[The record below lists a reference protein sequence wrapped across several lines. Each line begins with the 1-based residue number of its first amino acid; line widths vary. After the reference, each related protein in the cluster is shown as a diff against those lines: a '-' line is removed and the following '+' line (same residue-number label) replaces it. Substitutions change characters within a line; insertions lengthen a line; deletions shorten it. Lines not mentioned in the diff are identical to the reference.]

1 MRKKY
6 DSGKLK
12 FFINLKLKKHFIF
25 FTYILPNDA
34 NYVAHELTKE
44 FLKSS
49 HFENITTGFLLRCQN
64 TLRQTTP
71 WNDAFSAMK
80 KKLS

>member
-12 FFINLKLKKHFIF
+12 NFNNVKFKKTFYF
-25 FTYILPNDA
+25 FTSILPD
-34 NYVAHELTKE
+34 YVAHELTKD

-49 HFENITTGFLLRCQN
+49 HFENITTGFLLKCQN
-64 TLRQTTP
+64 TLRQTT
-71 WNDAFSAMK
+71 
-80 KKLS
+80 L